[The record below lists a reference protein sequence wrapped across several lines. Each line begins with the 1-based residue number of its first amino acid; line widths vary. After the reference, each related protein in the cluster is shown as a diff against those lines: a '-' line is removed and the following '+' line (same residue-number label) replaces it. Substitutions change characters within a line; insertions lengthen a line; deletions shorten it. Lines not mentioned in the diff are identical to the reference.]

1 VTDARTAWIRVRER
15 KRTAI
20 SWAAAVGFYLAL
32 IAIAA
37 LIASFRIDDLADFSG
52 PVVVRLG
59 SPEGVDAPRPV
70 EQPAPTAEPVR
81 TAQPEPPEPTPPQPA
96 LASAQKPAPTPVPV
110 PAAATTPAVQPAVS
124 QPAIATP
131 PAPIV
136 IKGSESGN
144 SYDMTIDAGSG
155 RAGRSLYVPINLFMP
170 LPFDVTAD
178 VFAAIPDLAGLPGTA
193 EKRRQVFKTYYELN
207 SGGRWQLKNNRQPRH
222 DARPELWTMLEDAG
236 YDLRNAEYKAG
247 KYLRPVEILFSV
259 SPADSRGVPRLE
271 DVLVESSSGYSDID
285 EAVLHGFRKAEF
297 SNSGTISIKGRFTYR
312 F

>member
-1 VTDARTAWIRVRER
+1 
-15 KRTAI
+15 
-20 SWAAAVGFYLAL
+20 VGFYLAL
-32 IAIAA
+32 ISIAA

-70 EQPAPTAEPVR
+70 EQPAPTAEPAR
-81 TAQPEPPEPTPPQPA
+81 PAQPEPPEPTPPQPA
-96 LASAQKPAPTPVPV
+96 LASAQKPAPTPKPV

-124 QPAIATP
+124 QPAVATP
-131 PAPIV
+131 PAPV
-136 IKGSESGN
+136 VFKGSESGN

-155 RAGRSLYVPINLFMP
+155 TAKPSLYVPINLFLP
-170 LPFDVTAD
+170 LPFDVAAN
-178 VFAAIPDLAGLPGTA
+178 VFDAIPDLAGLPGTA
-193 EKRRQVFKTYYELN
+193 EQRKQVFKSSYSYNEKD
-207 SGGRWQLKNNRQPRH
+207 GRWQLKNNKQPKY
-222 DARPELWTMLEDAG
+222 DARPELWTMLEEGG
-236 YDLRNAEYKAG
+236 YDLRKAEYKLD
-247 KYLRPVEILFSV
+247 KHLRPVVILFKV
-259 SPADSRGVPRLE
+259 SPVDTRGAPRLE